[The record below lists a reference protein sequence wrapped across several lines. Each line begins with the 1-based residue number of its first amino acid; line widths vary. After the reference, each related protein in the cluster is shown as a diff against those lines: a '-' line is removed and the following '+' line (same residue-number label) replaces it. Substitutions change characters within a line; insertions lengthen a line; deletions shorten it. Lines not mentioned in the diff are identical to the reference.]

1 MGKRDTDSD
10 AREAVMKVT
19 QALASTDYDVEDK
32 DAMLKRSVEST
43 VTTRDAD
50 HNRVT
55 TDLRMPVTLATTSAE
70 ML

>member
-10 AREAVMKVT
+10 AREAIMKVT

-32 DAMLKRSVEST
+32 DATVKRSVEST
-43 VTTRDAD
+43 VTTDM
-50 HNRVT
+50 
-55 TDLRMPVTLATTSAE
+55 RMPVTLATTSAE

>member
-10 AREAVMKVT
+10 AKEAIMKVT

-32 DAMLKRSVEST
+32 DVMLKRSVEST
-43 VTTRDAD
+43 VTTRDGT
-50 HNRVT
+50 VT
-55 TDLRMPVTLATTSAE
+55 TDMRMPVTLATTSAE